1 MRQEAAWELSFT
13 RYDAVGN
20 LLLGEDRSGLPTTY
34 FWTPDGCHPA
44 AIFKGARNGTRETVT
59 PVEIEGSVW
68 SDLNILSGGTSID
81 LEFHCS
87 RSGIVEVFLSFL
99 KAYGRTVWWRMDF
112 GTEHRWDWPS
122 LGPDEDLEVQTLFS
136 GVLPAGNHMFQ
147 MTAMQGSYSE
157 LDDDE
162 EEVGEAEEEDAG
174 HGPMASETLHSPRS
188 IPQTLPSWGFV
199 NVSYPSVEN
208 QLNEVRADECLFE
221 SFGPEETGSQE
232 GFDGGGTFTGVKTLD
247 FSPYPDKTYVIDWQE
262 WQPDETWAYRSK
274 TVPGTGTFTAGTAG
288 KVMDHV
294 RVFPQGTQVE
304 SYTWDAAGNLLSR
317 TDSRGVTESYRY
329 DGLGRL
335 TGVYDNDGNKV
346 EGYQYNYKNR

>member
-1 MRQEAAWELSFT
+1 
-13 RYDAVGN
+13 
-20 LLLGEDRSGLPTTY
+20 
-34 FWTPDGCHPA
+34 
-44 AIFKGARNGTRETVT
+44 
-59 PVEIEGSVW
+59 
-68 SDLNILSGGTSID
+68 
-81 LEFHCS
+81 
-87 RSGIVEVFLSFL
+87 
-99 KAYGRTVWWRMDF
+99 
-112 GTEHRWDWPS
+112 
-122 LGPDEDLEVQTLFS
+122 
-136 GVLPAGNHMFQ
+136 MFQ

-162 EEVGEAEEEDAG
+162 EEGGEAEEEDAG